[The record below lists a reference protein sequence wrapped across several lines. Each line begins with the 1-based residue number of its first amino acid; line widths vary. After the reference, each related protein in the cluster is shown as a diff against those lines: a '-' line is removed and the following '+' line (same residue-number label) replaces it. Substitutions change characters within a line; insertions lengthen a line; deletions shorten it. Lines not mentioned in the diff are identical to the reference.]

1 MSEVK
6 AGDMKGSE
14 ASHSR
19 TSELDLLPGTSVRQS
34 VVHYDVVAF
43 PITIYYN
50 REGDHDPNGMMF
62 LLCDN
67 LPILEYIRALA

>member
-14 ASHSR
+14 ASHSS

-50 REGDHDPNGMMF
+50 REGDHDHNGMMF